1 LSVRVNRKNQ
11 NHHLWNNNGKWWC
24 HLTVHKPDYTSERHR
39 VPLHTRN
46 VSAARQRR
54 DKLFAEWA
62 GEVCRM
68 TMAILATIFPQPV
81 EVQSGSPY
89 NG

>member
-1 LSVRVNRKNQ
+1 MGLQHPVEGIHFHPCRVVVAEEQAQVAKTVFSPQLSI
-11 NHHLWNNNGKWWC
+11 HHLEM
-24 HLTVHKPDYTSERHR
+24 T
-39 VPLHTRN
+39 
-46 VSAARQRR
+46 
-54 DKLFAEWA
+54 A